1 MIVSTLF
8 FSPHQYPSGYRAI
21 AYLVSNIVTIV
32 AVGLQ
37 MEFMILDKARDTS
50 GQPPLE
56 GLLSQGSE
64 RSFTQVMNVAVKAVD
79 GHFFVLVVAQE
90 IEPLC
95 QEDVNHDRL

>member
-1 MIVSTLF
+1 
-8 FSPHQYPSGYRAI
+8 
-21 AYLVSNIVTIV
+21 VTIV

-37 MEFMILDKARDTS
+37 MEFMILDKARDTF
-50 GQPPLE
+50 GQPSVK
-56 GLLSQGSE
+56 GLFSLVLVRPGHGDE